1 MPSGCTVTE
10 EGECG
15 DGQEGVKRGDNTK
28 ADFHVEREL
37 LDNEG
42 KGLDW
47 IFVHLCSVICEL

>member
-1 MPSGCTVTE
+1 MQSGCTVTE

-37 LDNEG
+37 LDNERKG
-42 KGLDW
+42 TGLD
-47 IFVHLCSVICEL
+47 FCAPMFCYM